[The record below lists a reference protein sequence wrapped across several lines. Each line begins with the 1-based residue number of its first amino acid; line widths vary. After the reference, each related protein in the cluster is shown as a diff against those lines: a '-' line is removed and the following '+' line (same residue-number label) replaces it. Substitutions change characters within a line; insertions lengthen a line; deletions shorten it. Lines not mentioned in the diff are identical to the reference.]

1 MGNFLSEKT
10 QGVLLVT
17 AAKSTE
23 YKRIAEEKKHAFEF
37 LCL

>member
-23 YKRIAEEKKHAFEF
+23 YKRIAEKKKHASGL